1 VEEVKLAWTPR
12 IDDAANRYYAF
23 AMGSYIAEFARGQ
36 EDLLTDYA
44 RDYVDQFRN
53 STPQDFLLAA
63 AISAEMYDDFGP
75 LMERNDLF
83 VCPTATTTR
92 VKADF
97 NSLHDSIEIN
107 GKKVASDLSIAL
119 CHQFNMLSRCPVL
132 AVPSG
137 TASNGVPTG
146 VQLVGQTYDDE
157 KVFRAGAALE
167 AVHSPFR
174 DAASRPA
181 L

>member
-1 VEEVKLAWTPR
+1 MMGGY
-12 IDDAANRYYAF
+12 IDELTQ
-23 AMGSYIAEFARGQ
+23 GK

-44 RDYVDQFRN
+44 RDYVERSH
-53 STPQDFLLAA
+53 STGPREFLAA
-63 AISAEMYDDFGP
+63 LTTCGEMYDAFGP

-92 VKADF
+92 VAADF
-97 NSLHDSIEIN
+97 NYLHDTLEIRGKRIEPEL
-107 GKKVASDLSIAL
+107 GVAM

-137 TASNGVPTG
+137 VAENGVPTG
-146 VQLVGQTYDDE
+146 VQLVGRSYEDE
-157 KVFRAGAALE
+157 TVFRAGAALE
-167 AVHSPFR
+167 AARPRFR

>member
-1 VEEVKLAWTPR
+1 
-12 IDDAANRYYAF
+12 
-23 AMGSYIAEFARGQ
+23 
-36 EDLLTDYA
+36 
-44 RDYVDQFRN
+44 
-53 STPQDFLLAA
+53 
-63 AISAEMYDDFGP
+63 MYDDFGP
-75 LMERNDLF
+75 LMERNDVF

-97 NSLHDSIEIN
+97 NDLHDRLEID
-107 GKKVASDLSIAL
+107 GKEVESDLSIAL

-146 VQLVGQTYDDE
+146 VQLVGRTYDDE

-167 AVHSPFR
+167 AARPPFR
-174 DAASRPA
+174 DAKNRPA

>member
-1 VEEVKLAWTPR
+1 MTC
-12 IDDAANRYYAF
+12 
-23 AMGSYIAEFARGQ
+23 G
-36 EDLLTDYA
+36 
-44 RDYVDQFRN
+44 
-53 STPQDFLLAA
+53 
-63 AISAEMYDDFGP
+63 EMYDDFGP

-92 VKADF
+92 LKADF
-97 NSLHDSIEIN
+97 NYLHDTLEIGGKPIEPEL
-107 GKKVASDLSIAL
+107 GVAM

-137 TASNGVPTG
+137 TADNGVPTG
-146 VQLVGQTYDDE
+146 VQLVGRSYDDE
-157 KVFRAGAALE
+157 SVFRAGAALE
-167 AVHSPFR
+167 AARPRFR